1 MRKLSLFVDRLVT
14 PLCHKQGFVHAQ
26 IILNW
31 SSIVGEHFARLCSPL
46 KLTFPYKD
54 RSQGCLYLTAPSVLS
69 LELHFQQDQI
79 LEKINQYFG
88 YKAIHKITIRHSS
101 SKPLQ
106 KKTSTKDDKTLPLHI
121 QEQLKAYP
129 LKPHLKEAL
138 EKLAKAL

>member
-1 MRKLSLFVDRLVT
+1 MRKLSLLVDLLLT

-31 SSIVGEHFARLCSPL
+31 SSIVGEHFARLCKPL

-54 RSQGCLYLTAPSVLS
+54 RSQGRLYLTAPSVLS
-69 LELHFQQDQI
+69 LELHFQHEQI

-88 YKAIHKITIRHSS
+88 YKAIHKITILHSS

-106 KKTSTKDDKTLPLHI
+106 KKTLAKAVQPLPLQI
-121 QEQLKAYP
+121 QEHLKAYP